1 MSPPITLDPRN
12 LPEYALRTT
21 LRMFAAIVASLIFT
35 FVVATL
41 AAKSRKA
48 ELVIIPALD
57 ILQSVPVL
65 GFLTFTVTFFL
76 GLFPGN
82 VLGAECAAIFA
93 IFTAQAWNMAF
104 SFYQSLRTI
113 PSDLDECA
121 RHFRLSPWLRFWRL
135 EVPFAAPGLIWN
147 TMMSMSGGWFF
158 VVASEAITVGDTTVT
173 LPGIGSWI
181 AIAIA
186 RENLGAVALAVGT
199 MAIVILA
206 YDQFVFRPIIAWA
219 DKFKFEQ
226 TAAQERP
233 HSWVYDLMRR
243 TKVLRRLMAPL
254 ARLGDH
260 VSTVRLPLPKRPRKT
275 LPPWFDRATNL
286 VWLGVVLAVTAY
298 ALWVIVEY
306 VHSTLGLHEI
316 LTAIGLGLLTLLRV
330 VILIALASV
339 VWVPIGVWIGLR
351 PWAAERVQPIAQ
363 FLAAFPANVLFPIAV
378 VAIVQLALEPEYLAE
393 PADGAR
399 HPVVH
404 PLQRHRRRQCVP
416 DRSTRGRNPLP
427 FAFAAVVAQGDRA
440 WHPALLRDRR
450 ADRDRRIVECK
461 HRRGS
466 GELGTDQAS
475 SSGDWGLYRRGNR
488 CGRLS
493 PGRARDSSDVDVR
506 DRHEPDSVA
515 AALPDCRGALPVEL
529 RRVSRAI
536 EADNH
541 SWLER
546 SRMDAPVAKRT
557 SVLADAPLVKVDG
570 VSRTYHKGGGNDL
583 LVLQDVSLELR
594 ANEIVSLLG
603 RSGSGKSTLLRI
615 IAGLMPP
622 TRGTVAIDGETV
634 DGPARADRHGVSEL
648 RSVPVADRA
657 AERGNRA

>member
-1 MSPPITLDPRN
+1 MDIRAMAGAMRLSPLGIGRHGLVPNIYDVVVFILIAGVFVLIAHGAREMHGSLKGLDVAAITLDPRN

-21 LRMFAAIVASLIFT
+21 LRMFAAIVASLMFT

-158 VVASEAITVGDTTVT
+158 VVASEAITVGDTTVM

-206 YDQFVFRPIIAWA
+206 YDQFVFRPIVAWA

-233 HSWVYDLMRR
+233 HSWVYDFMRR

-378 VAIVQLALEPEYLAE
+378 VAIVQLALNPNIWLS
-393 PADGAR
+393 
-399 HPVVH
+399 
-404 PLQRHRRRQCVP
+404 PLMV
-416 DRSTRGRNPLP
+416 
-427 FAFAAVVAQGDRA
+427 
-440 WHPALLRDRR
+440 
-450 ADRDRRIVECK
+450 
-461 HRRGS
+461 
-466 GELGTDQAS
+466 LGTQWYILFNVIAGAS
-475 SSGDWGLYRRGNR
+475 AFPTDLREAATLYRLR
-488 CGRLS
+488 S
-493 PGRARDSSDVDVR
+493 PQWWRKVIVPGI
-506 DRHEPDSVA
+506 
-515 AALPDCRGALPVEL
+515 LPYYVTGALTATGGSWNASIVAEVASWGQIKL
-529 RRVSRAI
+529 QAAGIGAYIAEATDAGDYHRVVLGIAVMSMFVIATNRILWRPLYRIA
-536 EADNH
+536 E
-541 SWLER
+541 ER
-546 SRMDAPVAKRT
+546 YR
-557 SVLADAPLVKVDG
+557 L
-570 VSRTYHKGGGNDL
+570 N
-583 LVLQDVSLELR
+583 
-594 ANEIVSLLG
+594 
-603 RSGSGKSTLLRI
+603 
-615 IAGLMPP
+615 
-622 TRGTVAIDGETV
+622 
-634 DGPARADRHGVSEL
+634 
-648 RSVPVADRA
+648 
-657 AERGNRA
+657 